1 MPEILVRASVFVLVS
16 ILLWLVI
23 WAGRRFVEGQRRR
36 VLATEPPVPSVDA
49 GEEYLRAG
57 TAPVRILA
65 FSSADCH
72 QCHQLQMPALQRVLQ
87 ARSNDVSVLE
97 IDAPSSPELA
107 QRYRVLTLPT
117 TVVLDD
123 AGRAR
128 AVNYGFANTGRLL
141 EQVDEVLAASPPTP
155 APSSMER
162 G

>member
-1 MPEILVRASVFVLVS
+1 MPEILVRVGVLVLVS
-16 ILLWLVI
+16 VLLWLLI

-36 VLATEPPVPSVDA
+36 VLAAEPAVSS
-49 GEEYLRAG
+49 EEYLRTG

-87 ARSNDVSVLE
+87 ARGNNVSVLE
-97 IDAPSSPELA
+97 IDAPSSPELT

-123 AGRAR
+123 TGHAR

-141 EQVDEVLAASPPTP
+141 EQVDEALAGIYS
-155 APSSMER
+155 
-162 G
+162 